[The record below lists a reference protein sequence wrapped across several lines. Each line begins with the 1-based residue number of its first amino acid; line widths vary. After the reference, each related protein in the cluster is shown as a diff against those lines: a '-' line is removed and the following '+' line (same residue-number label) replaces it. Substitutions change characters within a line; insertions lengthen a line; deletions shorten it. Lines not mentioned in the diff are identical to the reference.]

1 LLLIK
6 KRVRKMTPSIWLI
19 SILFVVISMLVS
31 GVLKGKFAKYSRV
44 PLTAGLTG
52 REVAM
57 KMLRDNGIYD
67 VQVVS
72 TNGFLS
78 DHYDPAT
85 KKVNLS
91 EDVYN
96 GISVA
101 SAAVAA
107 HECGHAVQHAAAYQ
121 WLTLR
126 SKLVPVVMFSSGIVQ
141 WILLLG
147 ILMINAFPA
156 LLLIGII
163 LFGLTTLF
171 SVITLPVE
179 LDASRRALA
188 WLNRANITD
197 AREYPMAKDA
207 LKWAALTYVVAALAS
222 IATLVQYIMIFL
234 GGRNRD

>member
-1 LLLIK
+1 
-6 KRVRKMTPSIWLI
+6 MTPEIWLV
-19 SILFVVISMLVS
+19 SILFIVISMVVS

-67 VQVVS
+67 VQVRS
-72 TNGFLS
+72 SNGFLS
-78 DHYDPAT
+78 DHYDPASKT
-85 KKVNLS
+85 VNLS
-91 EDVYN
+91 PDVYN

-107 HECGHAVQHAAAYQ
+107 HECGHAVQHANAYQ

-147 ILMINAFPA
+147 VLMIHAFPG

-188 WLNRANITD
+188 WLNRSNITD
-197 AREYPMAKDA
+197 EREYPQAKDA